1 MYYIIKKPKR
11 KEFFE
16 IMDKLPRIIFHIDMN
31 AFFASCEMA
40 VDESLRG
47 KPIVVGHDD
56 PLDRGIIVSPS
67 YEARKYGVHA
77 PMIVREAKKLC
88 PTLIVIPGHY
98 ELYQKYSNL
107 FYEYLIKITPL
118 VEMASIDEAYI
129 DLTELNLG
137 PKAIDLAKKIQ
148 DDMLKMYKLP
158 CSVGIAPNKFLAKM
172 ASDMKK
178 PLGITILRK
187 REIDKMLWPL
197 PIKDMLWIGKKTA
210 PRLESIGIKKIGDV
224 VKPENK
230 DKIIDL
236 LGLNFYNSVYKR
248 AMGEDDTP
256 VITDYGLAQSVSAA
270 HTFINPVY
278 DINLVMDTL
287 KVLVNSVCYRMQKDN
302 QYAENCGIQLRDAS
316 YDTKNR
322 SKSLSKATN
331 EERDIFIH
339 AKDVFDDY
347 FDIAKGVRLISVF
360 CNRLTTVLPKETQL
374 SIFDDLDEIERKH
387 AVDKLIREINDT
399 FGKNSVKKG
408 L

>member
-1 MYYIIKKPKR
+1 
-11 KEFFE
+11 
-16 IMDKLPRIIFHIDMN
+16 MDKLPRIIFHIDMN

-47 KPIVVGHDD
+47 KPIVVGHPD

-88 PTLIVIPGHY
+88 PMLIVIPGHY
-98 ELYQKYSNL
+98 DLYQKYSNL
-107 FYEYLIKITPL
+107 FYEYLLKITPL

-129 DLTELNLG
+129 DITELNLG
-137 PKAIDLAKKIQ
+137 PNAIDLAKKIQ
-148 DDMLKMYKLP
+148 DDMLKKYKLP
-158 CSVGIAPNKFLAKM
+158 CSIGIAPNKFLAKM

-197 PIKDMLWIGKKTA
+197 PIKDMMWIGKKTA
-210 PRLESIGIKKIGDV
+210 PRLESIGIKTIGDI
-224 VKPENK
+224 VKEENK
-230 DKIIDL
+230 KRIIDL

-248 AMGEDDTP
+248 AMGEDDSP

>member
-1 MYYIIKKPKR
+1 
-11 KEFFE
+11 
-16 IMDKLPRIIFHIDMN
+16 MDKLPRIIFHIDMN

>member
-1 MYYIIKKPKR
+1 
-11 KEFFE
+11 
-16 IMDKLPRIIFHIDMN
+16 MDKLPRIIFHIDMN

-47 KPIVVGHDD
+47 KPIVVGHPD

-88 PTLIVIPGHY
+88 PMLIVIPGHY
-98 ELYQKYSNL
+98 DLYQKYSNL
-107 FYEYLIKITPL
+107 FYEYLLKITPL

-129 DLTELNLG
+129 DITELNLG
-137 PKAIDLAKKIQ
+137 PNAIDLAKKIQ
-148 DDMLKMYKLP
+148 DDMLKKYKLP
-158 CSVGIAPNKFLAKM
+158 CSIGIAPNKFLAKM

-197 PIKDMLWIGKKTA
+197 PIKDMMWIGKKTA
-210 PRLESIGIKKIGDV
+210 PRLESIGIKTIGDI
-224 VKPENK
+224 VKIENK
-230 DKIIDL
+230 NKIIDL

-248 AMGEDDTP
+248 AMGEDDSP